1 MTREKR
7 SGWPYFPAQVVLLF
21 AAIGMVVGA
30 FLPWALVLGQGLQ
43 ASLLALSWTL
53 WAAIMTLAA
62 AMVPWRVAVVVSA
75 GAGGGTAAALA
86 VWQTARILNR
96 CPLSLDCLPGPG
108 LGLLLAAGG
117 AAAYQATRL
126 VLSRRGERG

>member
-1 MTREKR
+1 MTGDRR

-30 FLPWALVLGQGLQ
+30 FLPWALILGHSLQ

-62 AMVPWRVAVVVSA
+62 ATVRWRVVVVVSA
-75 GAGGGTAAALA
+75 AAGGGTAAVLA
-86 VWQTARILNR
+86 VWQTSRILDR

-117 AAAYQATRL
+117 AAAYQAVRL
-126 VLSRRGERG
+126 LLGPRGEEG

>member
-1 MTREKR
+1 MTGDRR
-7 SGWPYFPAQVVLLF
+7 SRWPYFPEQLVLLF

-30 FLPWALVLGQGLQ
+30 FLPWALVLGHGLQ

-53 WAAIMTLAA
+53 WAAIITLTAA
-62 AMVPWRVAVVVSA
+62 IVRWRLVVVVSA

-86 VWQTARILNR
+86 IWQTARILDR

-108 LGLLLAAGG
+108 LGLVLVAGG
-117 AAAYQATRL
+117 AAAYQAVRL
-126 VLSRRGERG
+126 LLGRRGERG